1 MYIREFLFQAVMN
14 LPAGLF
20 LGGVCLLFSKGL
32 LMFKHPVIAAIVKL
46 ALGLAS
52 FAAIAGLLYGLLRYG
67 GAITFATDN
76 TMSWNW
82 FDASWRDD
90 GFPFIYYCS
99 FALIGIVLAILSEWK
114 AHRAEAQSFSGAQ

>member
-1 MYIREFLFQAVMN
+1 MYIREFLFQTVMN

-90 GFPFIYYCS
+90 GFEFIHPCS
-99 FALIGIVLAILSEWK
+99 CALIGIALAVLIERRTR
-114 AHRAEAQSFSGAQ
+114 RAEA